1 MQWPQHSRT
10 AARWSR
16 HLTAILSRPL
26 GALAGCFG
34 AGLVRF
40 HIDDGVE
47 MTGRAP
53 IGKLLQRVF
62 RAQTRDMSAECWPQ
76 QECRASVFRLAIS

>member
-1 MQWPQHSRT
+1 LLDR
-10 AARWSR
+10 
-16 HLTAILSRPL
+16 
-26 GALAGCFG
+26 FG

-40 HIDDGVE
+40 HIDDGGE

-76 QECRASVFRLAIS
+76 QECRASVFRLAIF